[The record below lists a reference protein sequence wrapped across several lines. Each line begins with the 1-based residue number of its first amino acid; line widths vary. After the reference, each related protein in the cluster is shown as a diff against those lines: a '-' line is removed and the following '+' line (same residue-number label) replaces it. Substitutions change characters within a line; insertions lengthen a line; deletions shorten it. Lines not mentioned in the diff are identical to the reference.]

1 MEEFEIET
9 AKEKRKKKRM
19 IMTLV
24 FVLAVVAVV
33 GTSFALWQL
42 TFTQSG
48 TNVIT
53 TGCLNLT
60 LRDDSDAITLEDATP
75 TADDEGKTYTPYTF
89 TIENTCN
96 VNTRYVINLES
107 VSAGDKILADKY
119 VKANL
124 LKGDEEVFNDKLVD
138 SHKNEEKVIEEAGAA
153 YMLSEGVLAGKASQ
167 QFNLRL
173 WMAEDTGPV
182 DEVMNAIWQ
191 GKITITATYVPAV
204 VTPTEPA
211 TMKTIAADY
220 TGDIWAQKANITKIV
235 FQNAM
240 SEVAG
245 ATDAAGA
252 DLSSDNSG
260 SIKAYLVPN
269 VDDATKYTAYIQAD
283 GNIKANADSSNLF
296 NGFSALTTIE
306 GIEYL
311 DLTGVTNASN
321 MFNGCSNLS
330 VTLTIPASLT
340 TYDGMFTGAA
350 TAEGT
355 TITLNWVGENTIAT
369 AIKTASTGSNITVA
383 TEATVTE

>member
-24 FVLAVVAVV
+24 FVLAVVLVV

-60 LRDDSDAITLEDATP
+60 LTDDSAAITLEDATP
-75 TADDEGKTYTPYTF
+75 TSDDEGKTFTPYTF

-107 VSAGDKILADKY
+107 VSTGDKILADKY

-124 LKGDEEVFNDKLVD
+124 VKGTDELFLDKLVD
-138 SHKNEEKVIEEAGAA
+138 THQNLEKVIADASAA
-153 YMLSEGVLAGKASQ
+153 YKLSEGMLTGKASE
-167 QFNLRL
+167 QFSLRL

-191 GKITITATYVPAV
+191 GKITITASYVPAV
-204 VTPTEPA
+204 TTPEEPV
-211 TMKTIAADY
+211 TMKTIGTDY
-220 TGDIWAQKANITKIV
+220 AGEIWAQKANITKVV
-235 FQNAM
+235 FQNTI
-240 SEVAG
+240 SEVTG
-245 ATDAAGA
+245 ATEAAGS
-252 DLSSDNSG
+252 DISSDNSG
-260 SIKAYLVPN
+260 SIMSYLVPN
-269 VDDATKYTAYIQAD
+269 EDDATKYTAYIQAN

-296 NGFSALTTIE
+296 SGFTALTTIE

-311 DLTGVTNASN
+311 DLSEVTNAGN

-330 VTLTIPASLT
+330 VTLTIPAGLA

-350 TAEGT
+350 TGEGAAV
-355 TITLNWVGENTIAT
+355 TLNYKTGADTIVD
-369 AIKTASTGSNITVA
+369 AIVTASTGSHITKGS
-383 TEATVTE
+383 EVTE